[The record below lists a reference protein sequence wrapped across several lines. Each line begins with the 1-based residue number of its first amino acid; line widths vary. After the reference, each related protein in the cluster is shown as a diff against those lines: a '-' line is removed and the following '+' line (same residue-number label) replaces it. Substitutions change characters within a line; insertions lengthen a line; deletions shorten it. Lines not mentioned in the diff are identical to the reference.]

1 MTIND
6 IQKLIANDEHRML
19 ELKKSTG
26 ELKDGMHTACAFLNT
41 DGGWLIFGVAPTS
54 LKITG
59 QDVTDATQR
68 EIAQALA
75 GLEPVVDVRVEY
87 IPVHEPDGPKVIA
100 IHFDAYVWGK
110 TPYTFQGCP
119 YYKVESTTMRMPRDM
134 FSARLI
140 ACNIK
145 QHSWE
150 RQPAEG
156 ITLDDINQD
165 RVKNSVR
172 MGVDAGRII
181 TSASYDNV
189 YDILEK
195 WHLLTKEG
203 QPNNAAALLFGTN
216 TREYPQFKLQMA
228 RFVGNNKNEFLDSLT
243 VEGNFFDLLDAGT
256 SFFFK
261 HLFQSGRVVGF
272 IREEHLE
279 IPAEALREALTNA
292 LCHRQWEKANQAICI
307 AIFDDRLEISNPGC
321 LPQELP
327 LEQLKQP
334 HSSYPYN
341 PIIAEV
347 LFQIKML
354 EKWGTGVNRIIE
366 ACHVNN
372 VPEPEWTNE
381 HGLVTVT
388 FKRIKGFRARQSNNV
403 NDNVSN
409 DVSEKS
415 NEVSKKSNEVSKKSN
430 EVSKKSNDV
439 NEKSN
444 DVNDNVSNEVSE
456 KSNEVNNKGKKTGIR
471 VALSN
476 DRQKAIIDFCMIP
489 RSRREILEHIGLT
502 LQTKHF
508 THYIK
513 PLIDS
518 GQLQLTQPDT
528 PKSPTQKYV
537 VKSDKKQKIH

>member
-75 GLEPVVDVRVEY
+75 GLEPIVDVRVEY

-228 RFVGNNKNEFLDSLT
+228 RFVGNSKNEFLDSLT

-354 EKWGTGVNRIIE
+354 EKRGTGVNRIIE

-388 FKRIKGFRARQSNNV
+388 FKRIKDFKTQQSV

-415 NEVSKKSNEVSKKSN
+415 NDVDKKSNEVSDNVKN
-430 EVSKKSNDV
+430 END
-439 NEKSN
+439 N
-444 DVNDNVSNEVSE
+444 VNDNVSDNVKNENDNVNDNVSD
-456 KSNEVNNKGKKTGIR
+456 EVELQQAEN
-471 VALSN
+471 S
-476 DRQKAIIDFCMIP
+476 KAEDILTFCTRP
-489 RSRREILEHIGLT
+489 RSRREILEHIGLKLHT
-502 LQTKHF
+502 DNFNK
-508 THYIK
+508 YIK

-518 GQLQLTQPDT
+518 GQLQRTQPDT